1 LLVFTTCA
9 VGYQRR
15 AAQMVI
21 MIEISLAVYAASHQ
35 IIIRVIKRGVLYGAV
50 AVFVFYLILPQ
61 KEDVTYI

>member
-35 IIIRVIKRGVLYGAV
+35 LIIRIIKRCVFFGTV